1 MALSRLGT
9 RSRPVDFTWP
19 GFVDVM
25 ASLLMVFV
33 FVLLVF
39 VLIQANLA
47 HRLSGQDASL
57 YELRRELSM
66 LGELLSLE
74 RDASASLSADLS
86 RTRNQLELAE
96 NSNSALNIELATLT
110 SQLAMSQTEKET
122 LAATLAAEKLR
133 ATAAVDKATA
143 KIAAQQERLDMLG
156 SQLAETGAQLADLQ
170 KTSGTTA
177 DALAA
182 EKVISADAQKE
193 VNKLV
198 VAMQYDSLLYGTT
211 SVTLS

>member
-57 YELRRELSM
+57 SELRRELSM

-96 NSNSALNIELATLT
+96 NSNSALNIELASLT

-122 LAATLAAEKLR
+122 PGSNPCSR
-133 ATAAVDKATA
+133 
-143 KIAAQQERLDMLG
+143 KITRN
-156 SQLAETGAQLADLQ
+156 SCRR
-170 KTSGTTA
+170 
-177 DALAA
+177 
-182 EKVISADAQKE
+182 
-193 VNKLV
+193 
-198 VAMQYDSLLYGTT
+198 
-211 SVTLS
+211 